1 MISCCRGILVTFP
14 FPLTRDPIPSNTI
27 FHQDVADKERAGLVE
42 YYGNVW
48 EEAVTEL
55 NQQLQRLLHERLT
68 NRTSRMDQ
76 IIQLKLHGAADH
88 AAVKDKLDSDIEKV
102 RAKVQIV
109 KLTKKKNLLGY
120 ISPFKLWTMKKC
132 FITSLND

>member
-1 MISCCRGILVTFP
+1 MSRSILSHT
-14 FPLTRDPIPSNTI
+14 PIY
-27 FHQDVADKERAGLVE
+27 QDVADKERVGLVE

-48 EEAVTEL
+48 EEAVNEL

-68 NRTSRMDQ
+68 NRTSRMDE

-102 RAKVQIV
+102 RSSKV
-109 KLTKKKNLLGY
+109 
-120 ISPFKLWTMKKC
+120 
-132 FITSLND
+132 